1 MRLVEETV
9 LQKDMQQARPLNE
22 ATSPYNLWL
31 YFGRGAN
38 VETTTSVELRHSGI
52 GIAAICISVFVL
64 LGFLFDFAIA
74 SFLRVSGGASPAAN
88 TAVGFGLIAVMAIDL
103 LAIGLAVAALFDKKS
118 KKLLPILGLTI
129 GVGSF
134 LIMVAVVSV
143 GLAMRAR

>member
-1 MRLVEETV
+1 
-9 LQKDMQQARPLNE
+9 LNE

-31 YFGRGAN
+31 YFGRGGSS

-129 GVGSF
+129 GVGSC